1 MQESVDLFSDA
12 CDDFGFTTS
21 KEKTEVILTNL
32 HSMLCAQ
39 NQPSHLR
46 ASVSLW

>member
-21 KEKTEVILTNL
+21 KKKTEVILTNL